1 VQLRFKTELTFDEY
15 ATGQGWERATLPT
28 CPFHPRGGCAFAGHG
43 TYMRKVPG
51 VAYVA
56 RWYCPQARA
65 TIGLLPDFYASRM
78 PGTLDTLEETV
89 ARVEER
95 EAIEK
100 VAAEARPAEA
110 PDAVT
115 LATAVR
121 WVRLRVERVRV
132 ALLAVLGLF
141 PGQFAPGTPTV
152 KHFRDKLGTAR
163 ALVALRE
170 IAEVHLHALPMPLG
184 LVPPR
189 VTGWAR
195 AGPDQQSPG
204 SDVSSPPG

>member
-1 VQLRFKTELTFDEY
+1 
-15 ATGQGWERATLPT
+15 
-28 CPFHPRGGCAFAGHG
+28 
-43 TYMRKVPG
+43 
-51 VAYVA
+51 VA
-56 RWYCPQARA
+56 RWYCPKARA

-89 ARVEER
+89 ARVEAR
-95 EAIEK
+95 EPIEK

-115 LATAVR
+115 LVTAIR
-121 WVRLRVERVRV
+121 WGRLRVALGRV
-132 ALLAVLGLF
+132 ALIAVLGLF
-141 PGQFAPGTPTV
+141 PGRFAPGTPTV
-152 KHFRDKLGTAR
+152 KHLRDTLGTLR
-163 ALVALRE
+163 ALVALRG

-189 VTGWAR
+189 AACWAR

-204 SDVSSPPG
+204 SDGTPAPG

>member
-1 VQLRFKTELTFDEY
+1 MQLRFKTELTFEQY

-28 CPFHPRGGCAFAGHG
+28 CPFHLEGGCSFAGHG
-43 TYMRKVPG
+43 TYMRKVPC

-78 PGTLDTLEETV
+78 PGTLDEIEETV
-89 ARVEER
+89 AGAEEGK
-95 EAIEK
+95 AIER
-100 VAAEARPAEA
+100 VAAEARPAEE

-121 WVRLRVERVRV
+121 WVRLRVAVVRV
-132 ALLAVLGLF
+132 VLIAVLGLF
-141 PGQFAPGTPTV
+141 PGRFAPGTATV
-152 KHFRDKLGTAR
+152 KHFRDKLGTRR

-170 IAEVHLHALPMPLG
+170 IAEVHLHALPAPLG
-184 LVPPR
+184 LLPPR
-189 VTGWAR
+189 ARSWAR

-204 SDVSSPPG
+204 SDGFPAPG

>member
-1 VQLRFKTELTFDEY
+1 MGGGKIAAV
-15 ATGQGWERATLPT
+15 
-28 CPFHPRGGCAFAGHG
+28 PFHPEGGCAFAGHG
-43 TYMRKVPG
+43 TYMRKIPS

-56 RWYCPQARA
+56 RGYCPQARA
-65 TIGLLPDFYASRM
+65 TISLLPDFYASRM

-115 LATAVR
+115 LPTAVR
-121 WVRLRVERVRV
+121 WVRLRVALVRV
-132 ALLAVLGLF
+132 ALIAVLGLF
-141 PGQFAPGTPTV
+141 PDRFAPGTPTV
-152 KHFRDKLGTAR
+152 KRLRDKLGTTR

-189 VTGWAR
+189 ATHQAR

-204 SDVSSPPG
+204 SDGSPAPG